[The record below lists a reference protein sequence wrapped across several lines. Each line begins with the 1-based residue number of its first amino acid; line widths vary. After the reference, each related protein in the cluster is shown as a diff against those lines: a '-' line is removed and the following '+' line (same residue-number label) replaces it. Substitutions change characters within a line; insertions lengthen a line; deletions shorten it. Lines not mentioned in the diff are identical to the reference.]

1 MGEGEVGD
9 RGDATAGGG
18 GGCSGALAIT
28 WAAGVGLRCL
38 TKLPI
43 TADPPRAPAL
53 RGLMQ
58 CVWFV
63 CMYSNPLLARL
74 VPAVAFTGVAVKN
87 THADCRL
94 CLTRDPTS
102 PPFTCTVSQ
111 GITASLVRTVPNG
124 AMALCSYEFFVRLL
138 TQLLDERGA
147 R

>member
-1 MGEGEVGD
+1 
-9 RGDATAGGG
+9 
-18 GGCSGALAIT
+18 
-28 WAAGVGLRCL
+28 
-38 TKLPI
+38 
-43 TADPPRAPAL
+43 
-53 RGLMQ
+53 
-58 CVWFV
+58 
-63 CMYSNPLLARL
+63 
-74 VPAVAFTGVAVKN
+74 VKN